1 MSIALHNYLKSLK
14 PQSLLDKIADKS
26 QFKEL
31 LKHLGLNES
40 WSEKQFVQ
48 HLLVSAKNTLDKEKR
63 KEALIILKSVKVL
76 LPLVPEDLHAVF
88 YLTLADSFLLANDYV
103 GAKKALSKANSI
115 AIKLN
120 DSKLKVKVLNRLF
133 IVNRTIGK
141 DKAMSYLLKSRE
153 LSIQNNFYENIVF
166 CDVNIGLMHFFKKEI
181 NRAIEYCENAINLIS
196 EHPYPEKKLLMPV
209 DFFLQIF
216 SENPGAVVV
225 SKNQK
230 LILRGVKIV
239 LQAIKQLTNTYEA
252 TRRVSILVN
261 FIKFSDNILGKA
273 LPEIE
278 NFIETLAV
286 KKRPLFY
293 SAVASGISDYKEF
306 QYSLIFFDK
315 ALKNVNLLSD
325 EDQRTI
331 RKGHAYLLANI
342 LGISMLYDLESSS
355 QTTQFLSNLSIITE
369 EDCLL
374 GTKNKKI
381 SFLNSAKDSDAAVAI
396 KRKVLKEKVVNKMK
410 EQYSIKK
417 IVTKFFFQKA
427 REDVLE
433 NLEILVINAQTQND
447 EIQSLLLAGT
457 HMEEKSVKKGKKI
470 FSAYQI
476 IGHIIPPSIKK
487 YKHKEDFDMTFLYD
501 LIRSPQ
507 RFKHIELLTT
517 SEKINVSFK
526 AIV

>member
-1 MSIALHNYLKSLK
+1 M
-14 PQSLLDKIADKS
+14 
-26 QFKEL
+26 
-31 LKHLGLNES
+31 NES
-40 WSEKQFVQ
+40 WSEKQFVKY
-48 HLLVSAKNTLDKEKR
+48 LLVKTKNALDEEKR

-76 LPLVPEDLHAVF
+76 LPLVSEDLHAVF

-115 AIKLN
+115 AVKLN

-166 CDVNIGLMHFFKKEI
+166 CDVNVGLMHFFKKEI

-196 EHPYPEKKLLMPV
+196 EHPYPEKKLLMPT

-239 LQAIKQLTNTYEA
+239 LRAIKQLTNTYEA

-342 LGISMLYDLESSS
+342 LGVSMLYDLESSS

-381 SFLNSAKDSDAAVAI
+381 SFLNSAKDSDAAFAI

-476 IGHIIPPSIKK
+476 IGHIIPSSIKK